1 MTAPC
6 DGGSGRGPK
15 PGAKPRSAPAST
27 PAPGGHGAPVSCDPA
42 AGGGQPAADLP
53 WHRLQQPWH
62 GAHPARHAH
71 HPALRLHHGAAHAPP
86 AGFFID
92 LQSWCQFVFEAL
104 WGSAA
109 SIICSGQALL
119 QLFKKS
125 GPCLEKI
132 KMQICHFPTQ
142 KSTFGSGPKASQN
155 PGHSDACKV
164 NKRMN
169 VDDYLKFVQYVQSS
183 FIPPIYHNFLVPL
196 YLLCS

>member
-109 SIICSGQALL
+109 SIICSGQTLL
-119 QLFKKS
+119 HSSSKNQDPVWKNKNADLSFLNTKKQLWVRAKRISKS
-125 GPCLEKI
+125 GPFR
-132 KMQICHFPTQ
+132 H
-142 KSTFGSGPKASQN
+142 
-155 PGHSDACKV
+155 
-164 NKRMN
+164 
-169 VDDYLKFVQYVQSS
+169 VQG
-183 FIPPIYHNFLVPL
+183 
-196 YLLCS
+196 